1 MNITTYAILVKG
13 SESNIERNT
22 NSCIENIKNRC
33 AIAGQDVNWYIA
45 CGTPVSRL
53 SAIPNCFAEASRI
66 LSYRYLCPQE
76 HILSETSIMNL
87 RENSRS
93 QIDAGNKEIDL
104 EHVRKFLS
112 SGTIKET
119 DDFIDQILQNVGEEF
134 ASLPIFCRY
143 LTMSIYFAA
152 IKYLDSIG
160 CSIDILWSPEFRPDD
175 SISTIDAASRYVHKV
190 IKQTIELRDLE
201 SIKQQRDIL
210 RQAIDFIDK
219 NFSDAS
225 ISLDR
230 VAKEVNI
237 SPNYLSA
244 IFSQE
249 VGQTLID
256 YLTLKRIDEA
266 KRMLRQTDKLLFE
279 IASEVGYKD
288 SRYFSFVFKKIAG
301 CTPSDYRK
309 GAKQ

>member
-1 MNITTYAILVKG
+1 
-13 SESNIERNT
+13 
-22 NSCIENIKNRC
+22 
-33 AIAGQDVNWYIA
+33 
-45 CGTPVSRL
+45 
-53 SAIPNCFAEASRI
+53 
-66 LSYRYLCPQE
+66 
-76 HILSETSIMNL
+76 MNL

>member
-1 MNITTYAILVKG
+1 
-13 SESNIERNT
+13 
-22 NSCIENIKNRC
+22 
-33 AIAGQDVNWYIA
+33 
-45 CGTPVSRL
+45 
-53 SAIPNCFAEASRI
+53 
-66 LSYRYLCPQE
+66 
-76 HILSETSIMNL
+76 MNL
-87 RENSRS
+87 RKNAGSRIS
-93 QIDAGNKEIDL
+93 AGDKEIDL

-112 SGTIKET
+112 SGTEKEI
-119 DDFIDQILQNVGEEF
+119 DDFMEQMLQNVGDEF

-143 LTMSIYFAA
+143 MAMSVYFAA

-160 CSIDILWSPEFRPDD
+160 SSIETLWSPEFRPDD
-175 SISTIDAASRYVHKV
+175 GISTIDEAKCYVHQV
-190 IKQTIELRDLE
+190 IRQTIELRDLE

-210 RQAIDFIDK
+210 RQAIEFINR

-225 ISLDR
+225 ISLDK

-249 VGQTLID
+249 VGQTLIE
-256 YLTLKRIDEA
+256 YLTYKRIDEA
-266 KRMLRQTDKLLFE
+266 KRLLRQTDKLLFE
-279 IASEVGYKD
+279 IASDVGYKD
-288 SRYFSFVFKKIAG
+288 SRYFSFVFKKITG